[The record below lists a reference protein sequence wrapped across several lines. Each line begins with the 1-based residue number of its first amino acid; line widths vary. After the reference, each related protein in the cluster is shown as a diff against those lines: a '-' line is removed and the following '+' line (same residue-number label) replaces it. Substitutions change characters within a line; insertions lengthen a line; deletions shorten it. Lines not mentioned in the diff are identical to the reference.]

1 MTVRYEGIDG
11 RVALVT
17 GAGQGMGRAIAER
30 LAAEGAKVAA
40 NDLNPDTAAATA
52 EAVGGMAVPF
62 DVSEPDA
69 VDAGV
74 ADVEGRLGPVEI
86 LVANHAF
93 MTMAPF
99 EEESPENWR
108 RILDVNLF
116 GTGMLIERCAPGMA
130 NRGFGR
136 IVVMSSEWGVI
147 GWPNATA
154 YAASKGGLISLVKS
168 VARAVGVKGV
178 AVNAIAPG
186 VTDTPQLDVD
196 ALDAGVSH
204 EEIVRRYGED
214 IPLGRVGRPQE
225 IAATVAF
232 LCSTNAEA
240 FVGQVLHANGGSTRV
255 WGI

>member
-1 MTVRYEGIDG
+1 MRFEGIDG

-30 LAAEGAKVAA
+30 LATEGAKVAA
-40 NDLNPDTAAATA
+40 NDLNPETAVATA
-52 EAVGGMAVPF
+52 EAVGGIAVPF

-69 VDAGV
+69 IEASVSDI
-74 ADVEGRLGPVEI
+74 ESRLGPVEL
-86 LVANHAF
+86 LVANHAY

-116 GTGMLIERCAPGMA
+116 GNGILIERCAPGMA
-130 NRGFGR
+130 ERGFGR
-136 IVVMSSEWGVI
+136 VVVIASEWGVI

-154 YAASKGGLISLVKS
+154 YAASKGGLISMVKS
-168 VARAVGVKGV
+168 VARALGVRGV

-204 EEIVRRYGED
+204 EEIARRYGED
-214 IPLGRVGRPQE
+214 IPLGRVGRPEE

-240 FVGQVLHANGGSTRV
+240 FVGQVLHPNGGSTRV

>member
-1 MTVRYEGIDG
+1 MRFEGIEG

-30 LAAEGAKVAA
+30 LATEGAKVAA
-40 NDLNPDTAAATA
+40 NDLDPETAAATA
-52 EAVGGMAVPF
+52 EAVGGIAVPF
-62 DVSEPDA
+62 DVSQPEA
-69 VDAGV
+69 IEAGV
-74 ADVEGRLGPVEI
+74 SDVEGRLGPVEL

-99 EEESPENWR
+99 LEESPENWR

-116 GTGMLIERCAPGMA
+116 GNGILIERCAPGMA
-130 NRGFGR
+130 ERGFGR
-136 IVVMSSEWGVI
+136 IIVIASEWGVI

-154 YAASKGGLISLVKS
+154 YAASKGGLISMVKS
-168 VARAVGVKGV
+168 VARAVGVRGV

-204 EEIVRRYGED
+204 EEIARRYGED
-214 IPLGRVGRPQE
+214 IPLGRVGRPEE

-240 FVGQVLHANGGSTRV
+240 FVGQVLYPNGGSTRV

>member
-1 MTVRYEGIDG
+1 MRYDGIDG

-17 GAGQGMGRAIAER
+17 GAGRGMGRAIAER
-30 LAAEGAKVAA
+30 LATEGAKVAA
-40 NDLNPDTAAATA
+40 NDLNPATAAATA
-52 EAVGGMAVPF
+52 GSVGGIAVPF
-62 DVSEPDA
+62 DVSEHDA
-69 VDAGV
+69 IDAGI
-74 ADVEGRLGPVEI
+74 AAVESQLGPVEL

-130 NRGFGR
+130 ERGFGR
-136 IVVMSSEWGVI
+136 IVVIASEWGVI

-154 YAASKGGLISLVKS
+154 YAASKGGLISMVKS
-168 VARAVGVKGV
+168 VARAVGARGV
-178 AVNAIAPG
+178 TANAVAPG

-204 EEIVRRYGED
+204 EEIVRRYGEE
-214 IPLGRVGRPQE
+214 IPLGRVGLPEE
-225 IAATVAF
+225 IAATIAF
-232 LCSTNAEA
+232 LCSTDAEA
-240 FVGQVLHANGGSTRV
+240 FVGQVLHPNGGMTRV

>member
-1 MTVRYEGIDG
+1 MRFKGIDG

-30 LAAEGAKVAA
+30 LATEGAKVAA
-40 NDLNPDTAAATA
+40 NDLNPETATATA
-52 EAVGGMAVPF
+52 EAVGGVAVPF

-69 VDAGV
+69 IEAGV
-74 ADVEGRLGPVEI
+74 SDVESRLGPVEL

-99 EEESPENWR
+99 LEESPENWR

-116 GTGMLIERCAPGMA
+116 GNGILIERCAPGMA
-130 NRGFGR
+130 ERGFGR
-136 IVVMSSEWGVI
+136 IVVIASEWGVI

-154 YAASKGGLISLVKS
+154 YAASKGGLISMVKS
-168 VARAVGVKGV
+168 VARAVGVRGV

-204 EEIVRRYGED
+204 EEIARRYGED
-214 IPLGRVGRPQE
+214 IPLGRVGQPEE

-240 FVGQVLHANGGSTRV
+240 FVGQVLHPNGGSTRV

>member
-1 MTVRYEGIDG
+1 MRFEGIDG

-30 LAAEGAKVAA
+30 LATEGAKVAA
-40 NDLNPDTAAATA
+40 NDLNPETATATA
-52 EAVGGMAVPF
+52 EAVGGIAVPF

-69 VDAGV
+69 IEAGV
-74 ADVEGRLGPVEI
+74 SDVEGRLGPVEL

-99 EEESPENWR
+99 LEESPENWR

-116 GTGMLIERCAPGMA
+116 GNGILIERCAPGMA
-130 NRGFGR
+130 ERGFGR
-136 IVVMSSEWGVI
+136 IVVIASEWGVI

-154 YAASKGGLISLVKS
+154 YAASKGGLISMVKS
-168 VARAVGVKGV
+168 VARAVGVRGV

-204 EEIVRRYGED
+204 EDIARRYGED
-214 IPLGRVGRPQE
+214 IPLGRVGRPEE

-240 FVGQVLHANGGSTRV
+240 FVGQVLHPNGGSTRV

>member
-1 MTVRYEGIDG
+1 MRYEGIDG

-30 LAAEGAKVAA
+30 LTAEGAKVAA
-40 NDLNPDTAAATA
+40 NDVNPDTATATA
-52 EAVGGMAVPF
+52 EGVGGIGVPF
-62 DVSEPDA
+62 DVSDPDE
-69 VDAGV
+69 VEAGV
-74 ADVEGRLGPVEI
+74 ADVESRLGPVEL

-130 NRGFGR
+130 ERGFGR
-136 IVVMSSEWGVI
+136 IVVIASEWGVI

-168 VARAVGVKGV
+168 AARAFGAGGVS
-178 AVNAIAPG
+178 VNAIAPG

-204 EEIVRRYGED
+204 EEIARRYGED
-214 IPLGRVGRPQE
+214 IPLGRVGMPEE

-240 FVGQVLHANGGSTRV
+240 FVGQVLHPNGGSTRV

>member
-1 MTVRYEGIDG
+1 MFEGIDG

-17 GAGQGMGRAIAER
+17 GAGQGIGRAIAER
-30 LAAEGAKVAA
+30 LAEEGAQVAA
-40 NDLNPDTAAATA
+40 NDLNPETASATA
-52 EAVGGMAVPF
+52 EAVAGIAVPF
-62 DVSEPDA
+62 DISEPDA
-69 VDAGV
+69 IEAGV
-74 ADVEGRLGPVEI
+74 SEVESRLGPVEL

-99 EEESPENWR
+99 LEESPENWR

-116 GTGMLIERCAPGMA
+116 GNGILIERCAPPMA
-130 NRGFGR
+130 ERGFGR
-136 IVVMSSEWGVI
+136 IVVIASEWGVI

-154 YAASKGGLISLVKS
+154 YAASKGGLISMVKS
-168 VARAVGVKGV
+168 VARAVGVRGV

-204 EEIVRRYGED
+204 EEIARRYGED
-214 IPLGRVGRPQE
+214 IPLGRVGRPKE

-240 FVGQVLHANGGSTRV
+240 FVGQVLHPNGGSTRV

>member
-1 MTVRYEGIDG
+1 MRYDGIDG

-30 LAAEGAKVAA
+30 LATEGAKVAV

-52 EAVGGMAVPF
+52 EAVGGIAVPF

-69 VDAGV
+69 IEAGV
-74 ADVEGRLGPVEI
+74 VAVESRLGPVEL

-116 GTGMLIERCAPGMA
+116 GTGILVERCAPGMA
-130 NRGFGR
+130 DRGFGR
-136 IVVMSSEWGVI
+136 IVVISSEWGAI

-154 YAASKGGLISLVKS
+154 YAASKGGLISMVKS
-168 VARAVGVKGV
+168 VARAVGVRGV

-214 IPLGRVGRPQE
+214 IPLGRVGRPEE

-232 LCSTNAEA
+232 LCSTDAEA
-240 FVGQVLHANGGSTRV
+240 FVGQVLHPNGGTTRV

>member
-1 MTVRYEGIDG
+1 MTVRSEGIDG

-30 LAAEGAKVAA
+30 LAAEGARMAA
-40 NDLNPDTAAATA
+40 NDLDAETAAATA
-52 EAVGGMAVPF
+52 EAVDGIAFPF
-62 DVSEPDA
+62 DVSQPEA

-74 ADVEGRLGPVEI
+74 TDVEERLGPVEI

-130 NRGFGR
+130 DRGYGR
-136 IVVMSSEWGVI
+136 IVVIASEWGAI

-214 IPLGRVGRPQE
+214 IPLGRVGRPEE

-240 FVGQVLHANGGSTRV
+240 FVGQVLHPNGGSTRV

>member
-1 MTVRYEGIDG
+1 MTLRYAGIDG

-30 LAAEGAKVAA
+30 LATEGAKVAA
-40 NDLNPDTAAATA
+40 NDLDPQTATATA
-52 EAVGGMAVPF
+52 EAVGGIAVPF
-62 DVSEPDA
+62 DVSEPDG
-69 VDAGV
+69 VEAGV
-74 ADVEGRLGPVEI
+74 ADVESRLGPVEL

-130 NRGFGR
+130 ERGFGR
-136 IVVMSSEWGVI
+136 IVVIASEWGVI

-168 VARAVGVKGV
+168 TARAVGAKGV
-178 AVNAIAPG
+178 SVNAIAPG

-204 EEIVRRYGED
+204 EEIVRRYGDE
-214 IPLGRVGRPQE
+214 IPLGRVGLPEE

-240 FVGQVLHANGGSTRV
+240 FVGQVLHPNGATTRV
-255 WGI
+255 WGT

>member
-1 MTVRYEGIDG
+1 VRYGGIEGK
-11 RVALVT
+11 VALVT
-17 GAGQGMGRAIAER
+17 GSGQGMGRAIAER
-30 LAAEGAKVAA
+30 LAAEGARVAA
-40 NDLNPDTAAATA
+40 NDLDPQTAAATA
-52 EAVGGMAVPF
+52 EAVGGIAVPF
-62 DVSEPDA
+62 DVSDPEA
-69 VDAGV
+69 VEAGV
-74 ADVEGRLGPVEI
+74 TTVERDLGAVEL

-99 EEESPENWR
+99 LEESPENWR

-116 GTGMLIERCAPGMA
+116 GNGILIERCAPGMA
-130 NRGFGR
+130 DRGFGR
-136 IVVMSSEWGVI
+136 IVVIASEWGAI

-154 YAASKGGLISLVKS
+154 YAATKGGLISMVKS
-168 VARAVGVKGV
+168 VARAVGARGV
-178 AVNAIAPG
+178 SVNAIAPG

-204 EEIVRRYGED
+204 EEIVRRYGEE
-214 IPLGRVGRPQE
+214 IPLGRVGLPEE

-240 FVGQVLHANGGSTRV
+240 FVGQVLHPNGGATRV

>member
-40 NDLNPDTAAATA
+40 NDLSPDTAAATA

-214 IPLGRVGRPQE
+214 IPIGRVGRPEE

>member
-1 MTVRYEGIDG
+1 VRYDGIDG

-40 NDLNPDTAAATA
+40 NDLNPGTATATA

-62 DVSEPDA
+62 DVSDPDA

-74 ADVEGRLGPVEI
+74 ADVESQLGPI
-86 LVANHAF
+86 DLLVANHAS
-93 MTMAPF
+93 MMMAPF
-99 EEESPENWR
+99 EEESPPNWR

-116 GTGMLIERCAPGMA
+116 GTGILIERCAPSMTD
-130 NRGFGR
+130 RGFGR
-136 IVVMSSEWGVI
+136 IVVIASEWGVI

-154 YAASKGGLISLVKS
+154 YAASKGGLISMVKS
-168 VARAVGVKGV
+168 VARAVGVRGV

-214 IPLGRVGRPQE
+214 IPLGRVGRPEE

-240 FVGQVLHANGGSTRV
+240 FVGQVLHPNGGSTRV

>member
-1 MTVRYEGIDG
+1 MRYEGIDG

-30 LAAEGAKVAA
+30 LATEGAKVAA
-40 NDLNPDTAAATA
+40 NDLNPETAAATA
-52 EAVGGMAVPF
+52 EAVGGIAIPF
-62 DVSEPDA
+62 DVSEPDS
-69 VDAGV
+69 VEAGL
-74 ADVEGRLGPVEI
+74 ADVESRLGPVEL

-99 EEESPENWR
+99 EEESSENWR

-130 NRGFGR
+130 ERGFGR
-136 IVVMSSEWGVI
+136 IVVIASEWGVI

-168 VARAVGVKGV
+168 AARAVGARGV
-178 AVNAIAPG
+178 SVNAIAPG

-204 EEIVRRYGED
+204 EEIARRYGED
-214 IPLGRVGRPQE
+214 IPLGRVGRPEE
-225 IAATVAF
+225 IGATVAF

-240 FVGQVLHANGGSTRV
+240 FVGQVLHPNGGSTRV

>member
-1 MTVRYEGIDG
+1 MRFKGIDG

-30 LAAEGAKVAA
+30 LATEGAKVAA
-40 NDLNPDTAAATA
+40 NDLNPETATATA
-52 EAVGGMAVPF
+52 EAVGGIAVPF

-69 VDAGV
+69 IEAGV
-74 ADVEGRLGPVEI
+74 SDVESRLGPVEL

-99 EEESPENWR
+99 LEESPENWR

-116 GTGMLIERCAPGMA
+116 GNGILIERCAPGMA
-130 NRGFGR
+130 ERGFGR
-136 IVVMSSEWGVI
+136 IVVIASEWGVI

-154 YAASKGGLISLVKS
+154 YAASKGGLISMVKS
-168 VARAVGVKGV
+168 VARAVGVRGV

-204 EEIVRRYGED
+204 EEIARRYGED
-214 IPLGRVGRPQE
+214 IPLGRVGMPEE

-240 FVGQVLHANGGSTRV
+240 FVGQVLHPNGGSTRV

>member
-1 MTVRYEGIDG
+1 MTLRYGGIDG

-52 EAVGGMAVPF
+52 EVVGGLAVPF

-69 VDAGV
+69 IEAGV
-74 ADVEGRLGPVEI
+74 ADVEARLGPVEL
-86 LVANHAF
+86 LVANHAY

-116 GTGMLIERCAPGMA
+116 GNGLLIERCAPGMA
-130 NRGFGR
+130 ERGFGR
-136 IVVMSSEWGVI
+136 IVVIASEWGVI

-168 VARAVGVKGV
+168 VARAMGAKGV
-178 AVNAIAPG
+178 SVNAIAPG

-204 EEIVRRYGED
+204 EEIVRRYGEE
-214 IPLGRVGRPQE
+214 IPLGRVGRPEE

-232 LCSTNAEA
+232 LCSTDAEA
-240 FVGQVLHANGGSTRV
+240 FVGQVLQPNGGSTRV

>member
-1 MTVRYEGIDG
+1 MRFEGIDG

-17 GAGQGMGRAIAER
+17 GAGQGMGRAIAQR
-30 LAAEGAKVAA
+30 LATEGAKVAA
-40 NDLNPDTAAATA
+40 NDLNPETALATA
-52 EAVGGMAVPF
+52 EAVGGIAVPF

-69 VDAGV
+69 IEAGV
-74 ADVEGRLGPVEI
+74 SDVESRLGPVEL

-99 EEESPENWR
+99 LEESPENWR
-108 RILDVNLF
+108 RILDGN
-116 GTGMLIERCAPGMA
+116 GMLIERCAPGMA
-130 NRGFGR
+130 DRGFGR
-136 IVVMSSEWGVI
+136 IVVIASEWGVI

-154 YAASKGGLISLVKS
+154 YAASKGGLISMVKS
-168 VARAVGVKGV
+168 VARAVGVRGV

-204 EEIVRRYGED
+204 EEIARRYGED
-214 IPLGRVGRPQE
+214 IPLGRVGQPEE

-240 FVGQVLHANGGSTRV
+240 FVGQVLHPNGGSTRV

>member
-1 MTVRYEGIDG
+1 MRYEGIDG
-11 RVALVT
+11 RVVLVT

-30 LAAEGAKVAA
+30 LATEGAKVAV
-40 NDLNPDTAAATA
+40 NDLNTDTAAATA
-52 EAVGGMAVPF
+52 EAVGGIAVPF

-74 ADVEGRLGPVEI
+74 ADVESRLGPVEL

-108 RILDVNLF
+108 RILEVNLF
-116 GTGMLIERCAPGMA
+116 GTGMLIERCVPGMA
-130 NRGFGR
+130 ERGFGR
-136 IVVMSSEWGVI
+136 IVVIASEWGVI

-168 VARAVGVKGV
+168 AARAVGARGV
-178 AVNAIAPG
+178 SVNAIAPG

-204 EEIVRRYGED
+204 EEIARRYGED
-214 IPLGRVGRPQE
+214 IPLGRVGMPEE

-240 FVGQVLHANGGSTRV
+240 FVGQVLHPNGGSTRV
-255 WGI
+255 WGV

>member
-1 MTVRYEGIDG
+1 MRLEGIDD

-40 NDLNPDTAAATA
+40 NDIDPVTAAATA
-52 EAVGGMAVPF
+52 EAVGGTPAPF
-62 DVSEPDA
+62 DVSDPVAAGDA
-69 VDAGV
+69 ID
-74 ADVEGRLGPVEI
+74 EIERSLGPVDI
-86 LVANHAF
+86 LVANHAY

-99 EEESPENWR
+99 LEEAPESWR
-108 RILDVNLF
+108 RIIDVNLF

-130 NRGFGR
+130 ERGWGR
-136 IVVMSSEWGVI
+136 IVVIASEWGVI

-168 VARAVGVKGV
+168 VARALGAAGVG
-178 AVNAIAPG
+178 VNAIAPG

-204 EEIVRRYGED
+204 DEIVRRYGKD
-214 IPLGRVGRPQE
+214 IPLGRVGRPEE
-225 IAATVAF
+225 IASVAAF
-232 LCSTNAEA
+232 LCSTQAEA
-240 FVGQVLHANGGSTRV
+240 FVGQVVQPNGGTTRT

>member
-1 MTVRYEGIDG
+1 MRFKGIDG

-30 LAAEGAKVAA
+30 LATEGAKVAA
-40 NDLNPDTAAATA
+40 NDLNPETATATA
-52 EAVGGMAVPF
+52 EAVGGIAVPF

-69 VDAGV
+69 IEAGV
-74 ADVEGRLGPVEI
+74 SDVESRLGPVEL

-99 EEESPENWR
+99 LEESPENWR

-116 GTGMLIERCAPGMA
+116 GNGILIERCAPGMA
-130 NRGFGR
+130 ERGFGR
-136 IVVMSSEWGVI
+136 IVVIASEWGVI

-154 YAASKGGLISLVKS
+154 YAASKGGLISMVKS
-168 VARAVGVKGV
+168 VARAVGVRGV

-204 EEIVRRYGED
+204 EEIARRYGED
-214 IPLGRVGRPQE
+214 IPLGRVGQPEE

-240 FVGQVLHANGGSTRV
+240 FVGQVLHPNGGSTRV

>member
-1 MTVRYEGIDG
+1 MRHEGIDG

-30 LAAEGAKVAA
+30 LATEGARVAA
-40 NDLNPDTAAATA
+40 NDLNPGTAAATS
-52 EAVGGMAVPF
+52 EAVGGIAVPF
-62 DVSEPDA
+62 DVAEPDA

-74 ADVEGRLGPVEI
+74 ATVERELGPVEL

-99 EEESPENWR
+99 LEESPGHWR

-116 GTGMLIERCAPGMA
+116 GTGVLIERCAPGMA
-130 NRGFGR
+130 DRGFGR
-136 IVVMSSEWGVI
+136 VVVIASEWGAI
-147 GWPNATA
+147 GWSNATA
-154 YAASKGGLISLVKS
+154 YAASKGGLISMVKS
-168 VARAVGVKGV
+168 VARAVGARGV
-178 AVNAIAPG
+178 SVNAIAPG

-204 EEIVRRYGED
+204 EEIVRRYGEV
-214 IPLGRVGRPQE
+214 IPLGRVGLPEE

-240 FVGQVLHANGGSTRV
+240 FVGQVLHPNGGSTRV
-255 WGI
+255 WGL

>member
-62 DVSEPDA
+62 DASEPDA

-214 IPLGRVGRPQE
+214 IPIGRVGRPEE

>member
-1 MTVRYEGIDG
+1 MRFDGIEG

-30 LAAEGAKVAA
+30 LGAEGARVVA

-52 EAVGGMAVPF
+52 DAVGGIAAPF
-62 DVSEPDA
+62 DVAEPES
-69 VDAGV
+69 VDAGI
-74 ADVEGRLGPVEI
+74 AAVEDGLGPVEL

-99 EEESPENWR
+99 LEEAPGHWR

-116 GTGMLIERCAPGMA
+116 GTGILLERCAPGMA
-130 NRGFGR
+130 DRGFGR
-136 IVVMSSEWGVI
+136 IVVIASEWGVI

-168 VARAVGVKGV
+168 VARAVGPRGV
-178 AVNAIAPG
+178 SVNAIGPG

-204 EEIVRRYGED
+204 EEIVRRYGEE
-214 IPLGRVGRPQE
+214 IPLGRVGLPEE

-232 LCSTNAEA
+232 LCSTEAEA
-240 FVGQVLHANGGSTRV
+240 FVGQVLQPNGGTTRV

>member
-40 NDLNPDTAAATA
+40 NDLNPGTAAATA

-62 DVSEPDA
+62 DASEPDA

-214 IPLGRVGRPQE
+214 IPIGRVGRPEE

>member
-214 IPLGRVGRPQE
+214 IPIGRVGRPEE

>member
-1 MTVRYEGIDG
+1 MRFEGIDG

-30 LAAEGAKVAA
+30 LATEGAKVAA
-40 NDLNPDTAAATA
+40 NDLNPETATATA
-52 EAVGGMAVPF
+52 EAVGGIAVPF

-69 VDAGV
+69 IEAGV
-74 ADVEGRLGPVEI
+74 SYVEGRLGPVEL

-99 EEESPENWR
+99 LEESPENWR

-116 GTGMLIERCAPGMA
+116 GNGILIERCAPGMA
-130 NRGFGR
+130 ERGFGR
-136 IVVMSSEWGVI
+136 IVVIASEWGAI

-154 YAASKGGLISLVKS
+154 YAASKGGLISMVKS
-168 VARAVGVKGV
+168 VARAVGVRGV

-204 EEIVRRYGED
+204 EEIARRYGED
-214 IPLGRVGRPQE
+214 IPLGRVGRPEE

-240 FVGQVLHANGGSTRV
+240 FVGQVLHPNGGSTRV